1 MNKLFQEEKSKTIER
16 IHQLESKFVRI
27 SWERV
32 AFFLAGIILLSFGLS
47 RNNPILLL
55 GAAAS
60 FICFLVL
67 VSIHG
72 HVSLDLQDEKT
83 REHVIDSYIQRLGTE
98 WKEFE
103 DDGSDL
109 MGKDDHAAFD
119 LDIAG
124 PASMYQLLHICHTE
138 EGRKKFYA
146 SLLPPE
152 ELPSDVEE
160 RRSAIRELSGKF
172 TFLCALESVTT
183 RITTKMKK
191 KKSFFVDAEAEKKK
205 QEKKE
210 EVKGFPA
217 WMQLFRFLIPAVMTI
232 LVIFTVMGVLGAG
245 YLVLA
250 FLISLVITLTPGDS
264 ILSMMLP
271 VFRFG
276 QSAKDLIG
284 LLELIAEENFESG
297 ILAEMK
303 EKISRKGG
311 ILSAAA
317 EMRRIGQAQ
326 SLSYNTIVHLLLN
339 GFLAWD
345 FHVGY
350 AAYVWN
356 EKNGELYRECME
368 VIASFEELG
377 SFAVLPIVRN
387 TAEPQLTSSDS
398 KMIKAEGV
406 YHPLLAQDTVVA
418 NDVAFASQVTMITGS
433 NMSGKTTLM
442 RTLALNLCLMYAGA
456 DVCAERFSAG
466 FYRVF
471 TSMRIR
477 DDVTSGISTFY
488 AEILRIKEMA
498 DYVQKGSSVPALCMI
513 DEIFKGTNSADRIA
527 GAEEAIRTLSTG
539 NCMVVVTTHDFELC
553 EMKSADGKPVEN
565 YHFEEY
571 YEGDNIRFDYTIRD
585 GRCTTRN
592 ARALLTMAGLF
603 HGETADYADTV

>member
-1 MNKLFQEEKSKTIER
+1 MNKMFQEEKNRTKEKIR
-16 IHQLESKFVRI
+16 GLEKRFVRI
-27 SWERV
+27 SWGRV
-32 AFFLAGIILLSFGLS
+32 MVFITAIVCLSFGLS
-47 RNNPILLL
+47 RGNALLL
-55 GAAAS
+55 AAAAL
-60 FICFLVL
+60 CLVGFLVL

-83 REHVIDSYIQRLGTE
+83 RENVIDSYMKRMNNE
-98 WKEFE
+98 WKDFP
-103 DDGSDL
+103 DDGEDL
-109 MGKDDHAAFD
+109 MGKNDHASFD

-124 PASMYQLLHICHTE
+124 RASLYQLLHICHTE
-138 EGRKKFYA
+138 EGRRKFYA
-146 SLLPPE
+146 ALQPPA
-152 ELPSDVEE
+152 ELPENVEE
-160 RRSAIRELSGKF
+160 RRAAIRELSGRF
-172 TFLCALESVTT
+172 SFLCALESVTT
-183 RITTKMKK
+183 RITAKMKK
-191 KKSFFVDAEAEKKK
+191 KRSFLMEETEDG
-205 QEKKE
+205 KKE
-210 EVKGFPA
+210 EEKQKKQTGFPA
-217 WMQLFRFLIPAVMTI
+217 WMQLARFIIPAVMTV
-232 LVIFTVMGVLGAG
+232 LTVFTVMGVTSPGILIIFF
-245 YLVLA
+245 LV
-250 FLISLVITLTPGDS
+250 FLVVTLTPGDS

-284 LLELIAEENFESG
+284 LLELIAKEDFQSS
-297 ILAEMK
+297 ILSDMK

-317 EMRRIGQAQ
+317 QMRRIGQAQ
-326 SLSYNTIVHLLLN
+326 SLSYNTIIHLLLN

-350 AAYVWN
+350 AAYKWN
-356 EKNGELYRECME
+356 EKNGALYLECMD

-377 SFAVLPIVRN
+377 SFAVLPIVRK
-387 TAEPQLTSSDS
+387 TCVPRKGGGKLVGEE
-398 KMIKAEGV
+398 I

-418 NDVAFASQVTMITGS
+418 NDVSFGADVTIITGS

-456 DVCAERFSAG
+456 EVCAESFSAG
-466 FYRVF
+466 FYRLF

-477 DDVTSGISTFY
+477 DDVTGGISTFY

-498 DYVQKGSSVPALCMI
+498 DYVGQGKEIPALCMI

-527 GAEEAIRTLSTG
+527 GAKEAIRTLSSG
-539 NCMVVVTTHDFELC
+539 NCMTIVTTHDFELC
-553 EMKSADGKPVEN
+553 DMKTAAGKDAEN

-571 YEGDNIRFDYTIRD
+571 YEGDNIRFDYKIRE

-603 HGETADYADTV
+603 HE